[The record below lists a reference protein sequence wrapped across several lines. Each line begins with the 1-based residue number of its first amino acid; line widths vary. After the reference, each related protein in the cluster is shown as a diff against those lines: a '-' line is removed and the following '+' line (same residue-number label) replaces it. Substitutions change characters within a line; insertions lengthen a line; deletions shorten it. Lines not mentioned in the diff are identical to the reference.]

1 MGLVPRKSHI
11 LHLQYRRLGAE
22 VVVAEPFLSMELVE
36 AVELLK
42 FQKFKNFDQ
51 IRKPKRKSKFLIK
64 HKIRLLKFFS
74 RSESGKKNSSNKS
87 TCGHGEALRKMKTK
101 NSWNSNENEN
111 EFMKFKS
118 NENEFVK
125 FKSDENYFTKF
136 KSNEN
141 EFKWFREITKNLR
154 NNSNGIELER
164 RRNVENEPILRNINW
179 TVIFESNHIIIAI
192 FRGKIRDGGDSKAES
207 FN

>member
-1 MGLVPRKSHI
+1 MIQFLPKLADPVGAMGLVPRKSHI

-74 RSESGKKNSSNKS
+74 AKWMWQKKFVKQKHMRSWRSFAK
-87 TCGHGEALRKMKTK
+87 
-101 NSWNSNENEN
+101 NENE
-111 EFMKFKS
+111 
-118 NENEFVK
+118 EFVK
-125 FKSDENYFTKF
+125 FKWKRKRIHEVQIKWKWIREIQIGWKLFHKIQIEWKWIQMISRNYEKFTK
-136 KSNEN
+136 
-141 EFKWFREITKNLR
+141 
-154 NNSNGIELER
+154 
-164 RRNVENEPILRNINW
+164 
-179 TVIFESNHIIIAI
+179 
-192 FRGKIRDGGDSKAES
+192 
-207 FN
+207 